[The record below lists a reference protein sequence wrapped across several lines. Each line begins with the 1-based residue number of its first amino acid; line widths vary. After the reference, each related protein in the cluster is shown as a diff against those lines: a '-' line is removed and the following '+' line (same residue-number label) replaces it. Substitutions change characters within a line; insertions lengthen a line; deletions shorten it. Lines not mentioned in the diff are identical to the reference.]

1 MTGSPPGRRD
11 ALKGELRAL
20 LLERVGQDRES
31 AERSQA
37 DTKAAAT
44 HEENRAEHA
53 KDTRATE
60 QSYLARG
67 LAGRAEDL
75 RQTEQILRALELR
88 TFEREEAAALT
99 ALVTIEDED
108 SGEIQH
114 WWLVPVAGGI
124 ELAPAAPAPPV
135 RTLTPKA
142 PLGRA
147 LLGLSAGD
155 SGEVQTPRGTRP
167 FEVLQVE

>member
-1 MTGSPPGRRD
+1 MSDSPSAPDLGF
-11 ALKGELRAL
+11 KQTLRTL
-20 LLERVGQDRES
+20 LLERVQQDRAS

-37 DTKAAAT
+37 DSKAAAT

-75 RQTEQILRALELR
+75 RQSEQVLEALELI
-88 TFEREEAAALT
+88 TFEPGDAAAVT
-99 ALVTIEDED
+99 ALVTIEDEH
-108 SGEIQH
+108 SGDVQR
-114 WWLVPVAGGI
+114 WWIVPVSGGI
-124 ELAPAAPAPPV
+124 ELVLPEAAPPV
-135 RTLTPKA
+135 RTITPRA

-147 LLGLSAGD
+147 LLGLSAGE
-155 SGEVQTPRGTRP
+155 SGEVKTPRGTRP
-167 FEVLQVE
+167 FEVLAVE